1 MNALSSLRVIEL
13 GTGPTVSL
21 TCMILADFGAEVLRI
36 EPPRP
41 GPLDRLPAAPMW
53 KRGKCA
59 TKLDLNKQD
68 DLKTLLELL
77 GSADMLV
84 TNWRSSKLTA
94 RGLDFEQLSQTHPHL
109 NVCHITG
116 FGLHGPLSDL
126 PAYEHVVAAY
136 TGRMLQ
142 FAGLRDRAGPVWS
155 AVQVATHIATQS
167 AVTGILAACFQQ
179 SAGERGR
186 YIETSLMKGLLD
198 RKSTRLNPVT
208 RSSRMP
214 SSA

>member
-1 MNALSSLRVIEL
+1 
-13 GTGPTVSL
+13 
-21 TCMILADFGAEVLRI
+21 
-36 EPPRP
+36 
-41 GPLDRLPAAPMW
+41 MW
-53 KRGKCA
+53 RRGKCA
-59 TKLDLNKQD
+59 TKLDFDKQD

-84 TNWRSSKLTA
+84 TNWRSSKLRA
-94 RGLDFEQLSQTHPHL
+94 RGLDFEHLSQTHPHL

-136 TGRMLQ
+136 TGRMLH
-142 FAGLRDRAGPVWS
+142 FAGLRDSAGPVWS

-186 YIETSLMKGLLD
+186 YIETSLMKGLLPYD
-198 RKSTRLNPVT
+198 MGGLIALQHPQAFAGFCRSSPGTIRRPNPVCIT
-208 RSSRMP
+208 TPLKRAMGNGCSLAIYYPTYSITFSLP
-214 SSA
+214 PI

>member
-1 MNALSSLRVIEL
+1 
-13 GTGPTVSL
+13 
-21 TCMILADFGAEVLRI
+21 
-36 EPPRP
+36 
-41 GPLDRLPAAPMW
+41 MW

-59 TKLDLNKQD
+59 TKLDLNKQQ

-94 RGLDFEQLSQTHPHL
+94 RGLDFEHLSQTHPHL
-109 NVCHITG
+109 NLCHITG

-142 FAGLRDRAGPVWS
+142 FAGLRDRAGYGARCRSPLILPS
-155 AVQVATHIATQS
+155 AVSHSGSLFPAI
-167 AVTGILAACFQQ
+167 G
-179 SAGERGR
+179 GERGR
-186 YIETSLMKGLLD
+186 YIET
-198 RKSTRLNPVT
+198 
-208 RSSRMP
+208 
-214 SSA
+214 A